1 MCMCH
6 STHVKVTGQLVG
18 VGSLSLSTM
27 CVQGFEL
34 RLSGLV
40 ADALMH

>member
-18 VGSLSLSTM
+18 VGSLSTM

-34 RLSGLV
+34 RLSCLV
-40 ADALMH
+40 AGALMH